1 MERRLPLG
9 EVSYPVGLSF
19 LLHGLLALAVV
30 YAPPWFRG
38 KPFRVPVSYEVTL
51 VAPSG
56 GGGQPKASLALPLR
70 SRVAAAPAKTAAPP
84 PAAAQPREL
93 LTLPSV
99 SRPVV
104 PQAVVRPLPPPIRTD
119 EMTLPAKR
127 SVPDRRPL
135 DVAVPPRPV
144 APIAPLR
151 AAPPV
156 APPVAPIV
164 APVITPPPSLAVVRP
179 TPLRPSPVVPPPTRA
194 VAPSVVAPQVA
205 PPPAITQ
212 PVITP
217 PVVTPPRVASR
228 TTQVARSDAEALK
241 AAAAPAGITP
251 SPLEAQ
257 SGSSLKEGL
266 GVGSEPGVHVGNTD
280 PALAY
285 YIVLIQ
291 DKIEGNWTTPK
302 MGQDTMASVILSLR
316 ILRSGQLR
324 DLGVDSSSGDR
335 HLDDSALR
343 AVRLSTPLPPLP
355 PLYKAETLFLRI
367 RFNFEGVKS

>member
-38 KPFRVPVSYEVTL
+38 KPFTVPVSYEVTL

-56 GGGQPKASLALPLR
+56 GGGQPKGSPALSPR
-70 SRVAAAPAKTAAPP
+70 SRAATVPAKTAAPP
-84 PAAAQPREL
+84 PRAAQPREH

-99 SRPVV
+99 PRPVV
-104 PQAVVRPLPPPIRTD
+104 PQAVVRPLPPPTRTE
-119 EMTLPAKR
+119 EMALPAKR
-127 SVPDRRPL
+127 SVPDRRSIE
-135 DVAVPPRPV
+135 DAVPPRPA
-144 APIAPLR
+144 APIAPLK

-156 APPVAPIV
+156 VPPVAPIV
-164 APVITPPPSLAVVRP
+164 PPAITPPPSLAVVRP
-179 TPLRPSPVVPPPTRA
+179 TPLRPSPAVPPPTRA
-194 VAPSVVAPQVA
+194 VPPSVVAPQVA
-205 PPPAITQ
+205 PPPAIAQ

-228 TTQVARSDAEALK
+228 APQVARSDAETLK
-241 AAAAPAGITP
+241 AAAAPPGVAP
-251 SPLEAQ
+251 SSLEAQ
-257 SGSSLKEGL
+257 SNLSLREGL

-291 DKIEGNWTTPK
+291 DKIEGNWTPPK
-302 MGQDTMASVILSLR
+302 MGQGTMASVILSLR

-324 DLGVDSSSGDR
+324 DLGVDSPSGDR

-355 PLYKAETLFLRI
+355 PLYTAETLFLRI

>member
-56 GGGQPKASLALPLR
+56 AGGQPMTSVAPPPR
-70 SRVAAAPAKTAAPP
+70 SRVAAAPAKT
-84 PAAAQPREL
+84 PALLPQAAQPREL
-93 LTLPSV
+93 LTLPSI
-99 SRPVV
+99 SRPVL
-104 PQAVVRPLPPPIRTD
+104 PQAVVRPLPPPTRTD

-127 SVPDRRPL
+127 SIPDRRPL
-135 DVAVPPRPV
+135 EDAVPPRPV
-144 APIAPLR
+144 APTAPLR

-156 APPVAPIV
+156 TPPIAPIV
-164 APVITPPPSLAVVRP
+164 PPAIMPPPSLAVVRP
-179 TPLRPSPVVPPPTRA
+179 PPLRPSPAVPPPTRA
-194 VAPSVVAPQVA
+194 VPPSVVAPQVA

-212 PVITP
+212 PVIAP

-228 TTQVARSDAEALK
+228 ASQVARSDAEALK
-241 AAAAPAGITP
+241 AAAAPVGVAP
-251 SPLEAQ
+251 SPLEAR
-257 SGSSLKEGL
+257 SGSSLMEGL

-285 YIVLIQ
+285 YFVLIQ
-291 DKIEGNWTTPK
+291 DKIASNWTPPK
-302 MGQDTMASVILSLR
+302 VAAGTMAAVNLSLR

-324 DLGVDSSSGDR
+324 NLGVDLSSGDR
-335 HLDDSALR
+335 YLDDSALR
-343 AVRLSTPLPPLP
+343 AVRLSSPLPPLP
-355 PLYKAETLFLRI
+355 SLFKAETLSLQLR
-367 RFNFEGVKS
+367 FTLVGEKS

>member
-9 EVSYPVGLSF
+9 EFSYPVGLSF
-19 LLHGLLALAVV
+19 LLHGLLAMVVV

-38 KPFRVPVSYEVTL
+38 RPFKVPVSYEVTL

-56 GGGQPKASLALPLR
+56 GGVQSRASVAPPAGPK
-70 SRVAAAPAKTAAPP
+70 VATAPAKAGASPSSS
-84 PAAAQPREL
+84 AQPREY
-93 LTLPSV
+93 LTLPFG

-104 PQAVVRPLPPPIRTD
+104 PQAAVRPLPPPTRSE

-127 SVPDRRPL
+127 SVPDQRPL
-135 DVAVPPRPV
+135 ENVIPPPSMRPA
-144 APIAPLR
+144 APQRLSAP

-156 APPVAPIV
+156 APILPPA
-164 APVITPPPSLAVVRP
+164 ITAPPSLAVVKP
-179 TPLRPSPVVPPPTRA
+179 TPHRPAPPVTPPTSPA
-194 VAPSVVAPQVA
+194 PPSVVAPQVT
-205 PPPAITQ
+205 PPPAIAQ

-217 PVVTPPRVASR
+217 PVVTPPRVTSR
-228 TTQVARSDAEALK
+228 TSPVARADAEKSK
-241 AAAAPAGITP
+241 AAVAPSSSTR
-251 SPLEAQ
+251 SHSEAQ
-257 SGSSLKEGL
+257 SSSAAGEGFA
-266 GVGSEPGVHVGNTD
+266 VGSEPGVYVGNTD

-291 DKIEGNWTTPK
+291 DKFEGNWAPPK
-302 MGQDTMASVILSLR
+302 MGQSTVASVILSLR
-316 ILRSGQLR
+316 ILRSGQVR
-324 DLGVDSSSGDR
+324 DLAVDLSSDDR

-355 PLYKAETLFLRI
+355 PLYKTETLFLKV